1 MLSRVAG
8 SVGDY
13 NLSLGEIYRAFMST
27 GIRIPNGFPVTG
39 WAEGRYEVDGRPNT
53 LADIR
58 VSIFCVGTVWDHV
71 APWHSVYKIHLFADT
86 CVTFVLTTGSH
97 NAGIVSEPGHQH
109 RSFQIETKN
118 ADERYVDA
126 DTWQATAPKTAGSWW
141 PAWQSWLVNNSTGVV
156 PAPALG
162 SSKNDYPPLG
172 DAPGTCV
179 LQE

>member
-1 MLSRVAG
+1 MLNRVAG

-13 NLSLGEIYRAFMST
+13 NLSLGEIYRAFTST

-109 RSFQIETKN
+109 RSFQIETKK
-118 ADERYVDA
+118 RRRTICGRGYL
-126 DTWQATAPKTAGSWW
+126 AGNRAENGWIMVARMAIVAS
-141 PAWQSWLVNNSTGVV
+141 
-156 PAPALG
+156 
-162 SSKNDYPPLG
+162 
-172 DAPGTCV
+172 
-179 LQE
+179 